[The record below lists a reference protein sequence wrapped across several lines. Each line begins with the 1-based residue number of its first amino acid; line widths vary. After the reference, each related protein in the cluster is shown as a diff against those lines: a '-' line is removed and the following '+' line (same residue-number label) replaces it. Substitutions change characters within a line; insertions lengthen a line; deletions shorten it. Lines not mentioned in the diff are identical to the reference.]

1 MATVVYPN
9 DATFAPA
16 ALPLKTPVAKLETI
30 ARRESDMDADD
41 AAALRIV
48 SAIIFTVVALGT
60 LAMLGT
66 VLICG

>member
-1 MATVVYPN
+1 MATVTYSN
-9 DATFAPA
+9 EATFAPVP
-16 ALPLKTPVAKLETI
+16 LPVKVPAAKLETFT
-30 ARRESDMDADD
+30 RHKSEMHDDD

-48 SAIIFTVVALGT
+48 SIIIFTSVALGT